1 VPGLTFDVVK
11 IGINLVKKFM
21 ESLIVV
27 IHIVSAVAI
36 IGLVL
41 IQQGKGADM
50 GASFGSGASQT
61 IFGSAGTGNVLT
73 KSTTWL
79 AALFFVTSLT
89 LAVVARNKADAGIDV
104 ESLLV
109 NPDAAAL
116 VVPAGDQSLEVA
128 PVAAAAGDIPVVDS
142 APSVEVPAEPAAN
155 AETAAPVETVVE
167 PEAQTTE
174 N

>member
-1 VPGLTFDVVK
+1 
-11 IGINLVKKFM
+11 M

-27 IHIVSAVAI
+27 IHIVAAVAI

-79 AALFFVTSLT
+79 AILFFATSLV
-89 LAVVARNKADAGIDV
+89 LAVVAKNRAAAGVEV

-109 NPDAAAL
+109 NPDAATLVAPATQLPDLATEAAPDAAVAPADQAVLDAAVAAL
-116 VVPAGDQSLEVA
+116 AAEAEVNADVVPAEGQEAANTIPAVEVVA
-128 PVAAAAGDIPVVDS
+128 P
-142 APSVEVPAEPAAN
+142 
-155 AETAAPVETVVE
+155 APVEPAVPT
-167 PEAQTTE
+167 QG